1 MGMTFKAFTAT
12 GAAIKQ
18 ARLIGLY
25 GDTAKRL
32 ARAARRSAPFTSE
45 LGNRRFL
52 DLALTTEGDRGGV
65 GGPNL
70 SCN

>member
-1 MGMTFKAFTAT
+1 MTFKAFQAT
-12 GAAIKQ
+12 GEAIRQ
-18 ARLIGLY
+18 ARYLGLY

-32 ARAARRSAPFTSE
+32 ARAARRSAPLTSE

-52 DLALTTEGDRGGV
+52 DFALTVEGDRIVGV
-65 GGPNL
+65 DRLP